1 MDSEQIQQ
9 QMRQRRAAI
18 DAKLD
23 DLQAATIAA
32 SRRTATA
39 FLLVASAGVLAMM
52 LIPVSLGRWKLQRT
66 DGIGLA
72 LGYAAY
78 LIASAALTIR
88 L

>member
-1 MDSEQIQQ
+1 MDSQQIQQ
-9 QMRQRRAAI
+9 QMSERRAAI

-52 LIPVSLGRWKLQRT
+52 LVRRRARQRSKRQR
-66 DGIGLA
+66 GAMRLA
-72 LGYAAY
+72 ARAVAHG
-78 LIASAALTIR
+78 
-88 L
+88 

>member
-9 QMRQRRAAI
+9 QMRERRAAI

-39 FLLVASAGVLAMM
+39 FLLVASVGVLAMLM
-52 LIPVSLGRWKLQRT
+52 VRRRAHQRT
-66 DGIGLA
+66 KRQRGA
-72 LGYAAY
+72 
-78 LIASAALTIR
+78 IR
-88 L
+88 LAARAVAHG